1 MIPDTEGL
9 FRPYAPP
16 ANMQA
21 LLHRLRRMNMPPRI
35 TRELLK
41 GVGISENI
49 VPRVSSTLR
58 FLDLT
63 NEYDEPTEIFRGLAG
78 STEDEYRQ
86 LLEKTVRKAYA
97 VDFQSIDPSVDPQ
110 ERIMNAFQRY
120 IPRSQHS
127 RQVTLFLGLC
137 REAGIP
143 TLDVPRKRGM
153 QSKVQGRRTIV
164 RPQSGRVQQ
173 STDNPREDG
182 LVSRPAG
189 RRDPQHAAAQL
200 LGITLEDAAHLPEKD
215 FWDVWN
221 ALGTLFLRRAQR
233 LHLGSRQ
240 AEPATSEQ
248 TGGNGSIS
256 EPLDSERAS

>member
-1 MIPDTEGL
+1 MLPETESL

-58 FLDLT
+58 FLGLT
-63 NEYDEPTEIFRGLAG
+63 NENDEPTEIFRGLAG

-86 LLEKTVRKAYA
+86 LLEKTVHRAYA
-97 VDFQSIDPSVDPQ
+97 EEFQSVDPRVDPQ

-120 IPRSQHS
+120 IPRSQHG

-137 REAGIP
+137 REAGIA

-153 QSKVQGRRTIV
+153 QSQIQGRHTAA
-164 RPQSGRVQQ
+164 RPQSGRVHQ
-173 STDNPREDG
+173 STEISREDG
-182 LVSRPAG
+182 GVSRPAG
-189 RRDPQHAAAQL
+189 RRDPQHTPAQL
-200 LGITLEDAAHLPEKD
+200 LGITLEDAAHLPEDD
-215 FWDVWN
+215 FWEVWN

-233 LHLGSRQ
+233 LHLGSRRGVS
-240 AEPATSEQ
+240 ATAEQ
-248 TGGNGSIS
+248 TGENETMYGDI
-256 EPLDSERAS
+256 AQ